1 MALRVTSPDIT
12 EAASPIA
19 VSGSCGDDIC
29 RGLVLREEPD
39 SADPTLPRTGR
50 PIWGRCLREG
60 EDERDDGERAS
71 CESETSSER
80 LRECVMRRRIDAA
93 MMGAV

>member
-12 EAASPIA
+12 EAASPVA
-19 VSGSCGDDIC
+19 ASGSCGDEIC

-39 SADPTLPRTGR
+39 SADPTLPSTGR

-60 EDERDDGERAS
+60 EDERDGERAS
-71 CESETSSER
+71 GESETSSDR
-80 LRECVMRRRIDAA
+80 LRVCVMRRRIDAA
-93 MMGAV
+93 MMGDV